1 MNKWISTSML
11 ALNAVIHQV
20 AGGAVTTTTRVTTDD
35 AGYWNKN
42 IPVAT
47 PIIVFQDQRN
57 NQGNVPEHVKIAAAK
72 KAGSQKIDH
81 WITTVNSGKHLAV
94 LENGTV
100 IEMDTVGNWLR
111 TAKKVRRKK
120 LPAPVAAALDVY
132 LGKGYR
138 HERTL
143 YIEDAKQESVF
154 IATMHLK
161 GRQSKIYIDRYGE
174 VKDDV
179 GE

>member
-11 ALNAVIHQV
+11 AFNAVIHQV
-20 AGGAVTTTTRVTTDD
+20 AGASATITPRITPDKE
-35 AGYWNKN
+35 GYWNKN

-47 PIIVFQDQRN
+47 PIIVFQDQRIT
-57 NQGNVPEHVKIAAAK
+57 QGEVPENVKIAAGK

-81 WITTVNSGKHLAV
+81 WITTLNSGRHLAV
-94 LENGTV
+94 LEDGTV

-120 LPAPVAAALDVY
+120 LPAPVIATLDIY
-132 LGKGYR
+132 LSKGYR

-154 IATMHLK
+154 IATMSLK
-161 GRQSKIYIDRYGE
+161 GRQSKIYIDPYGE
-174 VKDDV
+174 VTNAV
-179 GE
+179 GK